1 MIYAIKYMDIYCLVN
16 QHYIIIKSIWIKV
29 SLVPYPNP
37 QKVGKLQKKFGFFS
51 KFFVGHFPRIA
62 PQHKE
67 YLYEKD
73 FADHSFYLY
82 AYAFAFRV
90 R

>member
-1 MIYAIKYMDIYCLVN
+1 MIYAIKYMDIYYLVN

-37 QKVGKLQKKFGFFS
+37 KKVGKLQKKFEFFS
-51 KFFVGHFPRIA
+51 SFFGELSLRHC

-82 AYAFAFRV
+82 ACTFAFRM